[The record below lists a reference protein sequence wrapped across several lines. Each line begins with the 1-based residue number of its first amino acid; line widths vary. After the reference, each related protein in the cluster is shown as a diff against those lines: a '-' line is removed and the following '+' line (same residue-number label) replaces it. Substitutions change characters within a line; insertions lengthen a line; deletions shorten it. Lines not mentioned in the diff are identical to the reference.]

1 MNADYIRNLFNL
13 EGKVAIVT
21 GGAGALGET
30 ISEALAAYGADV
42 VVTGRTQQTLEEV
55 VKKIE
60 KYGRK
65 GVALTCDVSQEDQ
78 VIEQVKNV
86 KEIFGKID
94 ILFTVAG
101 IARRHPAEDFPVAD
115 FDEVMAINVRGTFLV
130 CKHVGRVM
138 KEQGYGKIVTISSV
152 RAFAG
157 HPAGYAAYGT
167 SKGAVNLLTKQ
178 LATEWAKYNIQVNAI
193 APAIFWTPL
202 TQQVLEDEKLK
213 KIFLDRIPM
222 GRAALPEDM
231 VGAAV
236 YFASS
241 ASDFTT
247 GQVLYIDGGCT
258 AG

>member
-138 KEQGYGKIVTISSV
+138 KEQGYG
-152 RAFAG
+152 
-157 HPAGYAAYGT
+157 
-167 SKGAVNLLTKQ
+167 
-178 LATEWAKYNIQVNAI
+178 
-193 APAIFWTPL
+193 
-202 TQQVLEDEKLK
+202 
-213 KIFLDRIPM
+213 
-222 GRAALPEDM
+222 
-231 VGAAV
+231 
-236 YFASS
+236 
-241 ASDFTT
+241 
-247 GQVLYIDGGCT
+247 
-258 AG
+258 